1 MLKNCEKTTDAIVVA
16 AGRGS
21 RFGGETPKQYLL
33 LRGCPLLRHSLVSL
47 GNHPAIRRIAVVIH
61 PDDRA
66 LYDATVEGLELLPPV
81 AGGASRQESV
91 RNGLESLESAP
102 PDRVL
107 IHDGARPFVDHETI
121 DALLAALEQHDGA
134 IPALPVVDSLKQGA
148 GQRITGE
155 AEREGLWRAQ
165 TPQAFRYAA
174 ILAAHRA
181 QAGNLLTDDAAV
193 ARAQGCEVALVPG
206 SEENIKVTDGKDLEL
221 AEKWLRARL
230 PAPEVRVGQGVD
242 VHRFGPGDHV
252 MLCGVRIE
260 HDYGLVGHSDAD
272 VALHALCDAI
282 FGALGA
288 GDIGTHFPPSDPRW
302 SGAGSDRF
310 LSHAGTLVVKGGGR
324 ILHLDLTII
333 CEEPRVG
340 PHRQAMAERIGSIM
354 GLGPGRISVKATTTE
369 KLGFT
374 GRGEGIAAQA
384 TATLEMPSAQER
396 ER

>member
-1 MLKNCEKTTDAIVVA
+1 MSTTDAIVVA

-21 RFGGETPKQYLL
+21 RFGGGTPKQFLPL
-33 LRGCPLLRHSLVSL
+33 GGSPLLRHSLESL
-47 GNHPAIRRIAVVIH
+47 RSHPAVRRIAVVIH

-66 LYDATVEGLELLPPV
+66 LYDDAVEGLELLSPV
-81 AGGASRQESV
+81 AGGATRQESV
-91 RNGLESLESAP
+91 RNGLESLASAP
-102 PDRVL
+102 PDHVL
-107 IHDGARPFVDHETI
+107 IHDGARPFIDVGTI
-121 DALLAALEQHDGA
+121 NALLAAMEACDGA

-148 GQRITGE
+148 QQRITGE

-165 TPQAFRYAA
+165 TPQAVRYAA

-181 QAGNLLTDDAAV
+181 QVGDLLTDDAAV
-193 ARAQGCEVALVPG
+193 ARAHGHDVALVPG

-221 AEKWLRARL
+221 AERWLRARL
-230 PAPEVRVGQGVD
+230 PVPEVRVGQGFD

-260 HDYGLVGHSDAD
+260 HDRGLVGHSDAD

-282 FGALGA
+282 FGGLGA

-302 SGAGSDRF
+302 SGASSDRF
-310 LSHAGTLVVKGGGR
+310 LSHAGSLVEGAGGR

-333 CEEPRVG
+333 CEGPRIG
-340 PHRQAMAERIGSIM
+340 PHRPEMVQRIGSI
-354 GLGPGRISVKATTTE
+354 LELLPERISVKATTTE

-374 GRGEGIAAQA
+374 GRNEGIAAQA
-384 TATLEMPSAQER
+384 TATLELPRKREQET
-396 ER
+396 